1 MGFKFSKAKKEFF
14 FYGAIALICLIAF
27 VIMKYFHIV
36 EGLEDTGLEDTGLKV
51 VTDAGTGEQKVK
63 GEPETVK
70 TFMDLVQAKSNS
82 TTIGNTTSYPY

>member
-36 EGLEDTGLEDTGLKV
+36 EGLQDTGLEV
-51 VTDAGTGEQKVK
+51 VTDETGKQKVQ
-63 GEPETVK
+63 GEPEAVK
-70 TFMDLVQAKSNS
+70 TFMDSVQAESNS
-82 TTIGNTTSYPY
+82 TTIGNTTSYSY

>member
-36 EGLEDTGLEDTGLKV
+36 EGLEDTGLKV
-51 VTDAGTGEQKVK
+51 VTDADGEQKVK

-82 TTIGNTTSYPY
+82 TTIGNTTSYSY

>member
-1 MGFKFSKAKKEFF
+1 MDFKFSKAKKEFF

-36 EGLEDTGLEDTGLKV
+36 EGLQDTGLEV
-51 VTDAGTGEQKVK
+51 VTDTTGKQTVQ

-70 TFMDLVQAKSNS
+70 NFMNSVQAESNS
-82 TTIGNTTSYPY
+82 TTIGNTKVNNF

>member
-1 MGFKFSKAKKEFF
+1 MDFKFSKAKKEFF

-36 EGLEDTGLEDTGLKV
+36 EGLQDTGLEV
-51 VTDAGTGEQKVK
+51 VTDDETGKQKVQ

-70 TFMDLVQAKSNS
+70 NFMNSVQAESNS